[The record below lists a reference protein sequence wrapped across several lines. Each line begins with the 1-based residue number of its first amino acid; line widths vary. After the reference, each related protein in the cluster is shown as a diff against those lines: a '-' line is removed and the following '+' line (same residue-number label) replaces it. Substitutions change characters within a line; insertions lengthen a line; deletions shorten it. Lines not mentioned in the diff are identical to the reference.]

1 MHRRGGPRCPP
12 ALWVLLCPV
21 LVSVAGGQGPPECR
35 EEAVSANGALRLLP
49 EKPPQTWA
57 KVEWRKRLNAASY
70 LRILTAEKNEAP
82 RSSQGL
88 FSGRAVFQQ
97 ETLSLQ
103 ISPVRVADS
112 GVYRADFE
120 DASGAVTSLHFCV
133 SVWGEWPGPHR
144 PVPPSAPSLLTGS
157 VPAEPI
163 RLPLLQ
169 TRVLR
174 QEQGWCNLSLVCAVP
189 GAGNVSY
196 SWSCSGDPP
205 GVSEPQVWVLVRGDA
220 DPTVCSCNASNP
232 VSWSAA
238 STDVT
243 AACRAAAAG
252 LFGFFPWWAVAVS
265 LGLALAI
272 SVALVVTCCWWR
284 KRGKDPQRGDANET
298 LTVYA
303 ENGTSEATGTGNTI
317 YTTICTTTQ
326 GPSCPQEPGTCTI
339 YSVIQPTR
347 KPSSLKRKRL
357 DPALV
362 STAYVEATGGFRR
375 SCHALQTLPPAPA
388 SRHLS

>member
-133 SVWGEWPGPHR
+133 SVWG
-144 PVPPSAPSLLTGS
+144 
-157 VPAEPI
+157 
-163 RLPLLQ
+163 
-169 TRVLR
+169 
-174 QEQGWCNLSLVCAVP
+174 
-189 GAGNVSY
+189 
-196 SWSCSGDPP
+196 
-205 GVSEPQVWVLVRGDA
+205 
-220 DPTVCSCNASNP
+220 
-232 VSWSAA
+232 
-238 STDVT
+238 
-243 AACRAAAAG
+243 

-303 ENGTSEATGTGNTI
+303 EVGKSCTGQDPNGTSEATGTGNTI